1 MNLFFKLVTLFFS
14 FILLLSC
21 SSEERQQPSFEYTV
35 RNPADSGS
43 QYPNLYRD
51 SSGTITMSWILKI
64 EEDLNSIRYARY
76 NENGWNPP
84 QTVNISSD
92 YFVNWADFPSVV
104 SQDGEVVAAHWLQK
118 IEGGPYAYNVN
129 VVFPEERD
137 RRWTDPVTPHRDGTP
152 TEHGFVSME
161 PLSEGRVLAVWLDGR
176 QTADREH
183 DEYSDPEKAMTLRS
197 AEISSDGTVSRMRE
211 IDDMVCDC
219 CSTDLVM
226 MDGQAAV
233 VYRNRTPE
241 EIRDISISRYN
252 IETGEWSEPQI
263 VHNDGWEINGC
274 PVNGPRIDYRNGR
287 TAVIWYTEAD
297 DRRRVQMVTSDDS
310 GSTFSE
316 PVVISEGNTM
326 GRADLSVA
334 EDGTVYTSW
343 FSTNEEKGYVMM
355 RDVSLDGTVGKPIQ
369 VGITS
374 SGRRS
379 GFPRMALMN
388 DGVLFAWTQ
397 TAPII
402 KVRTANISFEQIEQ
416 AKQVE

>member
-1 MNLFFKLVTLFFS
+1 MNLFFKLSVLFFV
-14 FILLLSC
+14 FILLASC
-21 SSEERQQPSFEYTV
+21 TSEVRQQPSFEYTV

-64 EEDLNSIRYARY
+64 EEDLNSIQYATY
-76 NENGWNPP
+76 NDEGWNPA

-104 SQDGEVVAAHWLQK
+104 SQNGEVVAAHWLQK
-118 IEGGPYAYNVN
+118 VDGGPYAYNVN
-129 VVFPEERD
+129 VVFPEEQD
-137 RRWTDPVTPHRDGTP
+137 RRWTTPITPHRDGTP

-161 PLSEGRVLAVWLDGR
+161 PLSEGSVLAVWLDGR

-183 DEYSDPEKAMTLRS
+183 GEYSDPEKAMTLRS
-197 AEISSDGTVSRMRE
+197 AEILRDGTVSRIRE

-233 VYRNRTPE
+233 VYRNRTTD
-241 EIRDISISRYN
+241 EIRDISISRYSL
-252 IETGEWSEPQI
+252 ETGEWSEPSV

-287 TAVIWYTEAD
+287 TAVIWYTEAN
-297 DRRRVQMVTSDDS
+297 DRRRVQMTTSDDY
-310 GSTFSE
+310 GATFSE
-316 PVVISEGNTM
+316 PAVIAEEKTI

-343 FSTNEEKGYVMM
+343 LSTEEEKGYVMM
-355 RDVSLDGTVGKPIQ
+355 RRVSKDGSAGEPIQ

-374 SGRRS
+374 SSRRS
-379 GFPRMALMN
+379 GFPRMGLMN
-388 DGVLFAWTQ
+388 DGLLFAWTQ
-397 TAPII
+397 TEPMIR
-402 KVRTANISFEQIEQ
+402 VRTASISFAQIEQ
-416 AKQVE
+416 ENLEE